1 MDLALFPALKVELG
15 ASCALEVEG
24 RFYMFQAEGSVFCL
38 GVYSD
43 PSTVIGNNFLQGQ
56 SVVFD
61 LEKRRWGVG
70 AANISDW
77 EKWGPLRTAA
87 QTKPSS
93 SRITRTL
100 RYLCYS
106 GRKGA

>member
-1 MDLALFPALKVELG
+1 M
-15 ASCALEVEG
+15 
-24 RFYMFQAEGSVFCL
+24 YCL

-70 AANISDW
+70 VANISDL
-77 EKWGPLRTAA
+77 EGIGVLYA
-87 QTKPSS
+87 
-93 SRITRTL
+93 L
-100 RYLCYS
+100 
-106 GRKGA
+106 